1 MKDHLGAI
9 VPGVLLGF
17 VLSKAGFS
25 SWDEIHAMFTFHDL
39 RLVFAFGLSVVVLAA
54 CWQVVVRLQQP
65 RWSPRHLHPGVVPGS
80 ILFGAGWALSGACP
94 AIALVQI
101 GEGKL
106 GGALTLAGIIA
117 GNYAYSHLHE
127 RYFRWPASSCTE
139 P

>member
-1 MKDHLGAI
+1 MRDHLGAI

-25 SWDEIHAMFTFHDL
+25 SWDEIHAMFTFQSL
-39 RLVFAFGLSVVVLAA
+39 RLVLGFALSVVVLAA
-54 CWQVVVRLQQP
+54 CWRIVVHFQRP
-65 RWSPRHLHPGVVPGS
+65 RWSARDLHPGVIPGS
-80 ILFGAGWALSGACP
+80 LLFGAGWALSGACP

-106 GGALTLAGIIA
+106 GAVLTLVGIVA
-117 GNYAYSHLHE
+117 GNYAYSRLHE
-127 RYFRWPASSCTE
+127 RYFRWPASSCAE